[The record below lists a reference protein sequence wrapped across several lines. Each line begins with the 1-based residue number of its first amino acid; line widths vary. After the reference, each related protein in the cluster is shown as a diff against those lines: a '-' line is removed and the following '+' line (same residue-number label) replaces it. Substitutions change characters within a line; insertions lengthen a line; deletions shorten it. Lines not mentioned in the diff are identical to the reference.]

1 VRREISR
8 IIDANLNRSREGL
21 RVCEDIARFA
31 MNSGKISRELK
42 TVRHAISSVM
52 RSAQVSGSFIGS
64 RRSGRDVGRFPDP
77 EVEMARKDLAD
88 TFAANIQRVKE
99 SLRVLEELFKLSDPR
114 LSARVTSLR
123 FAVYGIEKRSA
134 GKVSSLGSKGL

>member
-1 VRREISR
+1 MRREISR

-64 RRSGRDVGRFPDP
+64 RRSGRDVGRFP
-77 EVEMARKDLAD
+77 EIGRAHV
-88 TFAANIQRVKE
+88 
-99 SLRVLEELFKLSDPR
+99 
-114 LSARVTSLR
+114 
-123 FAVYGIEKRSA
+123 
-134 GKVSSLGSKGL
+134 